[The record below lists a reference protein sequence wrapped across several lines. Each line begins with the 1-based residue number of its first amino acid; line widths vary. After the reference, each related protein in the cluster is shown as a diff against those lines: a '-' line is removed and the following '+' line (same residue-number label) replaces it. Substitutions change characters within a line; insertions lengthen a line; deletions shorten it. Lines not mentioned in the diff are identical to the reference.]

1 MEFKSNSGIELSSR
15 KVAVKRI
22 LDRGIF
28 QKEFLKGIIDKAEF
42 IFCFISLFFFTDAIT
57 MVVLTGGVS
66 EGDVFSY
73 DTMNFAPVQLFYLVN
88 YSITLFLIACRYK
101 RTVYILLSNPL
112 LMATSVLIS
121 SSFFWSFSR
130 GDSLRGGIFATF
142 NMLFAVYLAGRYT
155 LKQQITMLS
164 YVLLTIAVLNFVF
177 VYAFP
182 QYGIMGGPVHPGAW
196 RGVFTHKN
204 GAGRLMVLSCG
215 VMFTMFNEVKNKHQ
229 KLMYIVGFILSFLM
243 IYKSGSGGA
252 LVNSFFILTIIVIIQ
267 VFKSETR
274 KLSLAIIFLAATTVF
289 ISLAYVPIMT
299 FALGLIGKDPTLTGR
314 TDIWEYIYTMIGYQP
329 ALGYGVGG
337 FWHGEKGA
345 SLYVIQRAGWMV
357 PDAHQGFLD
366 AALQIGII
374 GVSML
379 SLVLWQTLLRG
390 LARVRL
396 FRTWISSW
404 PAVYMLYISLVNM
417 SESSLLAPNSIFWI
431 LICSMSLTLSF
442 ETKYLMDFGRFG
454 LMNQDERM
462 AGENIGQAKLSGA
475 AHPNT

>member
-1 MEFKSNSGIELSSR
+1 MEFQSNSGIELSSK
-15 KVAVKRI
+15 KVAVNRI
-22 LDRGIF
+22 LSRGIF
-28 QKEFLKGIIDKAEF
+28 QKSFLKGIIHKAEYAF
-42 IFCFISLFFFTDAIT
+42 SFISLFLFTDAIT

-73 DTMNFAPVQLFYLVN
+73 ETMNFAPVQLFYVVN
-88 YSITLFLIACRYK
+88 YFITLLLLICRYK
-101 RTVYILLSNPL
+101 QTIYILLSNPL
-112 LMATSVLIS
+112 LIATNVLVS
-121 SSFFWSFSR
+121 SSFLWSFAR
-130 GDSLRGGIFATF
+130 GDSLRGGIFAAF

-155 LKQQITMLS
+155 LKQQVKMLG
-164 YVLLTIAVLNFVF
+164 YVLLAIAVLNFVF
-177 VYAFP
+177 VYGLP
-182 QYGIMGGPVHPGAW
+182 HYGIMGGPVHPGAW

-204 GAGRLMVLSCG
+204 GAGRIMVLSCG
-215 VMFTMFNEVKNKHQ
+215 VMFTLFNEVKNKHQ
-229 KLMYIVGFILSFLM
+229 KLMYALGFLLSILM

-267 VFKSETR
+267 VFKSEAR
-274 KLSLAIIFLAATTVF
+274 KLSLAIIFLTSTIVF

-345 SLYVIQRAGWMV
+345 SLYVIERAGWMV

-374 GVSML
+374 GASMV
-379 SLVLWQTLLRG
+379 SLVLWQALLRG

-396 FRTWISSW
+396 FRTWVSSW
-404 PAVYMLYISLVNM
+404 PAVYMLYISLVNI

-454 LMNQDERM
+454 LMNQDEGM
-462 AGENIGQAKLSGA
+462 EGEDIGQRKLSGA
-475 AHPNT
+475 AHLNT